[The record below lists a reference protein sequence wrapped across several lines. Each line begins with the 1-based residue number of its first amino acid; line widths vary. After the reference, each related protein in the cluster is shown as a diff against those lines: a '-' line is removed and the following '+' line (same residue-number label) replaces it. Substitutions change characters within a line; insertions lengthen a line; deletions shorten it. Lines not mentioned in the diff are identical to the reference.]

1 LLLEG
6 GFEAKVLALPGGLD
20 PDSFVRKKGAPAYR
34 QLLATAPPYI
44 DYLTERALATHG
56 TETPEARVAVVNAI
70 APYVAKIPNSML
82 RGELANRLA
91 TRLRIDDRLVR
102 EELMRAAGV
111 LKGEIHPQRDVYTS
125 EANHAVKQLLKACL
139 ANKGLADELVPRIL
153 ESGACEGL
161 LGEQVFKQLAELHQR
176 GEKLDLTR
184 VEESLRAEERR
195 LLYESLF
202 WAGET
207 ADRDLALRHLRSL
220 IIRKAQREGEK
231 LVADIKSAA
240 ASRDNDRLALL
251 QQAKQTLDKQ
261 LRELLRPEKNLTPK
275 RTD

>member
-91 TRLRIDDRLVR
+91 TRLGIDDRLVR

-111 LKGEIHPQRDVYTS
+111 LKGEIRPQRDVYTS

-139 ANKGLADELVPRIL
+139 ANEGLADELVPRIL

-176 GEKLDLTR
+176 GEKLELTK

-240 ASRDNDRLALL
+240 AHRDNDRLALL
-251 QQAKQTLDKQ
+251 QRAKQTLDKQ
-261 LRELLRPEKNLTPK
+261 LRELLCPEKNLTHK